1 MGLYL
6 HCLLCTLEMEV
17 FVELE
22 VSYVAV
28 IEGIISISRFTISL
42 AADAG
47 GVGD

>member
-6 HCLLCTLEMEV
+6 HCLLFTLEMEV
-17 FVELE
+17 VRKLE

-28 IEGIISISRFTISL
+28 VEGIISISRFTISL

-47 GVGD
+47 GVGV